1 MTAVPQPAVRI
12 ALFTARFAPV
22 LPAEG
27 FRDIPC
33 QSGSGDDF
41 ALRRRGSSQSP
52 GVAVNATDY
61 RFLLLGFCPRFL
73 SGRLELELVGRYRR
87 GLLRRIIAG
96 WGPAKVNPNCGSPP
110 GTLGHCINDSP
121 VQGHRRVVHDVGDLR
136 PPDPVPPSRS
146 KRR

>member
-87 GLLRRIIAG
+87 GLLRRVPDGRLSPAAGDDAINQAVFQRLTRLQDIIAVDI
-96 WGPAKVNPNCGSPP
+96 ALDARHRLARRCG
-110 GTLGHCINDSP
+110 
-121 VQGHRRVVHDVGDLR
+121 
-136 PPDPVPPSRS
+136 
-146 KRR
+146 